1 MLWGNDGLPFA
12 VVEAK
17 KSMGSPLA
25 GQQQAKLYADC
36 LAEMTGQRPLIYYSN
51 GYEHWLW
58 DASERP
64 RVPHQGRAGADDPA
78 AHHQGLAGRPADR
91 R

>member
-36 LAEMTGQRPLIYYSN
+36 LAEMTEQRPLI
-51 GYEHWLW
+51 
-58 DASERP
+58 
-64 RVPHQGRAGADDPA
+64 
-78 AHHQGLAGRPADR
+78 
-91 R
+91 

>member
-51 GYEHWLW
+51 GYEHWLRLG
-58 DASERP
+58 ASKGSTP
-64 RVPHQGRAGADDPA
+64 RTSWRG
-78 AHHQGLAGRPADR
+78 
-91 R
+91 